1 MVLLL
6 FAKVFILSGVAIM
19 NILLV
24 AKFGVLLS
32 IHLGLLYSLSK
43 IASYYK
49 EPLFLIKRNELNI
62 QNPSLP
68 MIVLLGLIII
78 LISFFALEQSK
89 LTFYILNA
97 AFLSIWFLELG
108 FITGKRFFTP
118 LFGDDLPK
126 EISIFVGFVLAM
138 NGGYFTLM
146 FIQRLFSSSS
156 V

>member
-1 MVLLL
+1 MD
-6 FAKVFILSGVAIM
+6 
-19 NILLV
+19 ILLV

-32 IHLGLLYSLSK
+32 IHTGLLYFLSK

-49 EPLFLIKRNELNI
+49 EPLFLLKRIDANI
-62 QNPSLP
+62 QNPSLI
-68 MIVLLGLIII
+68 MIVLLGLFIII
-78 LISFFALEQSK
+78 LSFLALEHSK

-108 FITGKRFFTP
+108 IVTGKRFFAP

-156 V
+156 F